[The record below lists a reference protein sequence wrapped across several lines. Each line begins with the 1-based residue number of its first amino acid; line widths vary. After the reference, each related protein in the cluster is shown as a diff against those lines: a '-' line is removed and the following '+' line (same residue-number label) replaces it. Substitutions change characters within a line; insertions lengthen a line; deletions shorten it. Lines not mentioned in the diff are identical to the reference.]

1 MQCETIFFGRHPPT
15 CISTLHKR
23 EGGRVE
29 QTSAIYLIR
38 LSPSKASRSLA
49 FQLLHFSSRTIF
61 DRNPNFSAFQHTFQ
75 LSTFERERFD
85 GASRS
90 DKGGGCCQWCD
101 TGIASQQEGRR
112 ANLIQGFGVNSRANN
127 DEGDDG
133 QIRAPDQEVR
143 QCAGWGWH
151 EFDNLR
157 VWVWDHS
164 LRSEPQIRR
173 WDSVWHGFDGSD
185 SPATAATAP
194 LLLLLPASS
203 QNLKDFLAVS

>member
-1 MQCETIFFGRHPPT
+1 MQILADIHPLAFQPCRRGREVWANKCNLFDKTLSLQGIEVTCIPASPLFLSHHFWPQPKLFGLPT
-15 CISTLHKR
+15 HISTL
-23 EGGRVE
+23 
-29 QTSAIYLIR
+29 
-38 LSPSKASRSLA
+38 
-49 FQLLHFSSRTIF
+49 
-61 DRNPNFSAFQHTFQ
+61 NFW
-75 LSTFERERFD
+75 EERFD

-101 TGIASQQEGRR
+101 TGIASQHEGRL
-112 ANLIQGFGVNSRANN
+112 ANIIEGFGVNSRAK
-127 DEGDDG
+127 GDGG
-133 QIRAPDQEVR
+133 QIEAPNQEVR
-143 QCAGWGWH
+143 QYSGWGWH
-151 EFDNLR
+151 KFDNLR